1 LHLCFC
7 NPSSFAVCLCLC
19 RTRQRSSA
27 HADQSYEG
35 HLLLTNSHL
44 YILLSRGIVCVH
56 VDARQQGGSMGE
68 LWFMRWPDIALL
80 EIRTE
85 LVPARSD
92 PSGTL
97 AHAHGGSGSGSSAA
111 ATESV
116 SQMILLHSR
125 THPERGRILR
135 FGADATAAAAL
146 EAGFATLSQAHAMFA
161 TVDEDAANGGL
172 LYAASG
178 DGSRVG
184 ASGMP
189 SRSSGAGRVAARG
202 TLWQEIPDVQLPV

>member
-1 LHLCFC
+1 
-7 NPSSFAVCLCLC
+7 VCLRLC

-68 LWFMRWPDIALL
+68 LWFMRWPEIALL

-92 PSGTL
+92 PSGAL
-97 AHAHGGSGSGSSAA
+97 AHAHGGSGNASSADGAASSAA
-111 ATESV
+111 GTESV

-135 FGADATAAAAL
+135 FGTDATAAAAL

-178 DGSRVG
+178 
-184 ASGMP
+184 MP
-189 SRSSGAGRVAARG
+189 SRPSGAGRAAARG

>member
-1 LHLCFC
+1 MHLCFFV
-7 NPSSFAVCLCLC
+7 NSSFAVSVLPHPY
-19 RTRQRSSA
+19 QRSSA

-85 LVPARSD
+85 SVSARSD
-92 PSGTL
+92 PSVPAAL
-97 AHAHGGSGSGSSAA
+97 AHSGSGSASASSAA
-111 ATESV
+111 GADSV

-135 FGADATAAAAL
+135 FGADAAAAAAL

-161 TVDEDAANGGL
+161 TDDEDAANGGQ

-178 DGSRVG
+178 DSPG
-184 ASGMP
+184 AP
-189 SRSSGAGRVAARG
+189 SRLSGAGRGAARSS
-202 TLWQEIPDVQLPV
+202 LWQEIPDVQLPV